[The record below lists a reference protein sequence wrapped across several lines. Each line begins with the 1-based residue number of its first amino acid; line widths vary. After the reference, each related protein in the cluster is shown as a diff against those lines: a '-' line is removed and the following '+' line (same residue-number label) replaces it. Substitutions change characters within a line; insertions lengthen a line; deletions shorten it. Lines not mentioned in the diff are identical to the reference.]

1 MDYQAQLNA
10 IIREGDELYDCVLA
24 DGRVTEQEVQQILN
38 YLDRAATYLER
49 KLYKKN
55 PQQMCHFA
63 YSKVLTFDRD
73 LSDKEIWEQ
82 AKEDGFDPDLVLFLT
97 KEMK

>member
-1 MDYQAQLNA
+1 MDYHAQLTA
-10 IIREGDELYDCVLA
+10 ILREGDDLYECVLA
-24 DGRVTEQEVQQILN
+24 DGRITDKEIKQILD
-38 YLDRAATYLER
+38 YLDRAATYLEK

-63 YSKVLTFDRD
+63 YSKVLTFDRN
-73 LSDKEIWEQ
+73 LSDNEIWEQ